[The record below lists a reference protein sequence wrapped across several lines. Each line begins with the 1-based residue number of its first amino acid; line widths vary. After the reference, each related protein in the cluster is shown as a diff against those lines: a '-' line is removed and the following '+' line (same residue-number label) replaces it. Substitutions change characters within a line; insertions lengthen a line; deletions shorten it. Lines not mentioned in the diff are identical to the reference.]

1 MTSGKGKATR
11 IYEAQFEPRIK
22 TYINICVIAVLAATI
37 IGIILI
43 PIWLIAGRSYLN
55 RYFEGLHC
63 ELTTRALHFKKGVLF
78 TTERTIP
85 LDKIQDL
92 AFKEGPILR
101 YFGLSSLHIETAG
114 QSAANAVDM
123 KLTGII
129 DSASFRKKVM
139 DQRDEVT
146 FHHSSSP
153 GEDDQKEKGHS
164 IEPLLKEISETL
176 KRIEA
181 KQSL

>member
-1 MTSGKGKATR
+1 MTSRQGKATR

-22 TYINICVIAVLAATI
+22 TYINICVIAGLAATVF
-37 IGIILI
+37 GIILI
-43 PIWLIAGRSYLN
+43 PVWLIAGRAYLN
-55 RYFEGLHC
+55 KYFEGLHC

-92 AFKEGPILR
+92 AFKEGPVLR
-101 YFGLSSLHIETAG
+101 YFGLSSLQIETAG

-129 DSASFRKKVM
+129 DSEGFRKKVM

-146 FHHSSSP
+146 FHHASAP
-153 GEDDQKEKGHS
+153 VEDSKTGHS
-164 IEPLLKEISETL
+164 LEPLLSEISETL
-176 KRIEA
+176 KRIESN
-181 KQSL
+181 QRL